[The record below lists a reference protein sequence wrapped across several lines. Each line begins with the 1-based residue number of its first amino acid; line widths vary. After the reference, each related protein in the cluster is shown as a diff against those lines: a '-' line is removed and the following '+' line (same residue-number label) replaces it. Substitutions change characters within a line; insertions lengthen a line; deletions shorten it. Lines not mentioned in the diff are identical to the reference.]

1 MADRTITSD
10 LIVAVDGSDE
20 INVTVSTITLMAQY
34 TSIT

>member
-20 INVTVSTITLMAQY
+20 INVTVDPIRGLIKSDI
-34 TSIT
+34 